1 LNSPLSAYWK
11 PKIIKQNF
19 YNSTVE
25 YPAMDFVPVI
35 STLVLIFL
43 SELGDKT
50 QLAVISLSAN
60 HKWSH
65 VFIGAMLAFLAVD
78 GISVAV
84 GGPLLAL
91 LPLQYVQVVA
101 GAVFIFFGVFP
112 LLRKSSDQLKPSKVG
127 AFPILTCFSLI
138 ALMELGDKS
147 QILAITLAAESP
159 PVLVLLGLIIA
170 LAMLTILGVF
180 LGAKLQS
187 KLPMKWLKIGT
198 SALFIIIGILSILG
212 ALFHFAIL

>member
-1 LNSPLSAYWK
+1 
-11 PKIIKQNF
+11 
-19 YNSTVE
+19 
-25 YPAMDFVPVI
+25 MDLVPVF

-50 QLAVISLSAN
+50 QLAVISLSCN

-78 GISVAV
+78 GISVVV

-91 LPLQYVQVVA
+91 LPLRYVQVVA
-101 GAVFIFFGVFP
+101 GGVFIFFGIFP
-112 LLRKSSDQLKPSKVG
+112 LLRKSSNQMKPSKIG

-147 QILAITLAAESP
+147 QILAITLAAQSP
-159 PVLVLLGLIIA
+159 PILVLIGLIVA
-170 LAMLTILGVF
+170 LAMLTMLGVF
-180 LGAKLQS
+180 LGAKLLS
-187 KLPMKWLKIGT
+187 KLPMKWLHIGT
-198 SALFIIIGILSILG
+198 LTLFIIIGILSILG
-212 ALFHFAIL
+212 AIFQFAII